1 MKTERNILI
10 ALLLNLSFTIFEI
23 LGGLLTGS
31 IAIISDA
38 IHDLGDAISIAISY
52 LLEKKSKQKP
62 DIAYT
67 FGYSRY
73 SVLGSLVTT
82 TVLVVGS
89 IITLYNGVMRI
100 ATPVDVHYDGMIIF
114 AIVGVAVNAGAT
126 YFTRSG
132 ESLNQKAVNLHML
145 EDVLG
150 WLVVLLGAIIMK
162 FTNMT
167 IIDPLMSVAV
177 SAFVL
182 SNALKNGKQIIDVL
196 LEKTPTNMPVDAII
210 SNVLAIDGVESIHHL
225 HVWTLDGVNAL
236 AMMHIVLNKDK
247 SDIKKVIREN
257 LKLQGIKHVNIELER
272 VGEAC
277 IDSYCHIEDRTQ
289 PHQHYHSQ

>member
-1 MKTERNILI
+1 M
-10 ALLLNLSFTIFEI
+10 
-23 LGGLLTGS
+23 
-31 IAIISDA
+31 
-38 IHDLGDAISIAISY
+38 
-52 LLEKKSKQKP
+52 
-62 DIAYT
+62 
-67 FGYSRY
+67 
-73 SVLGSLVTT
+73 TT

-182 SNALKNGKQIIDVL
+182 SNALKMVSRL
-196 LEKTPTNMPVDAII
+196 LMFCWKTPTNMPVDAII

-247 SDIKKVIREN
+247 SDIKSHSRKFKITRYQTCEHRT
-257 LKLQGIKHVNIELER
+257 G
-272 VGEAC
+272 AC
-277 IDSYCHIEDRTQ
+277 R
-289 PHQHYHSQ
+289 

>member
-182 SNALKNGKQIIDVL
+182 SNAL
-196 LEKTPTNMPVDAII
+196 
-210 SNVLAIDGVESIHHL
+210 
-225 HVWTLDGVNAL
+225 
-236 AMMHIVLNKDK
+236 
-247 SDIKKVIREN
+247 
-257 LKLQGIKHVNIELER
+257 
-272 VGEAC
+272 
-277 IDSYCHIEDRTQ
+277 
-289 PHQHYHSQ
+289 